1 MRMLQTLPGYNSFI
15 REMNRVHRDLQNAM
29 GSSVINS
36 YPAINMWEDDNHLYI
51 ESELPGYQQSDLQI
65 FITGEVQLMLKGERK
80 PVLMDN
86 AVCHRQERS
95 FGSFERTLSLP
106 VKVDAS
112 QVKATFTNG
121 VLTLVLAKSAAAK
134 PQKIEITVN

>member
-15 REMNRVHRDLQNAM
+15 REMNRVHRDLQSAL
-29 GSSVINS
+29 GKT
-36 YPAINMWEDDNHLYI
+36 YPAVNMWEDDNHLYI

-65 FITGEVQLMLKGERK
+65 YITGEDQLLLKGERK
-80 PVLMDN
+80 PAVVEN

-95 FGSFERTLSLP
+95 FGSFERSMTLP

-112 QVKATFTNG
+112 QVKANFANG
-121 VLTLVLAKSAAAK
+121 ILSLVLAKSAAAK
-134 PQKIEITVN
+134 PYKVEISVN

>member
-15 REMNRVHRDLQNAM
+15 REMNRVHRDLQSAIGN
-29 GSSVINS
+29 N
-36 YPAINMWEDDNHLYI
+36 YPAVNMWEDENYI
-51 ESELPGYQQSDLQI
+51 YVESELPGYQQSDLHI
-65 FITGEVQLMLKGERK
+65 YITGEDQLLMKGERK
-80 PVLMDN
+80 PVVMEN

-95 FGSFERTLSLP
+95 FGSFERTMTLP

-121 VLTLVLAKSAAAK
+121 ILNLVLTKSAAAK
-134 PQKIEITVN
+134 PQKIEITVS